1 MSTGTILFKYSGS
14 IVGIVPFPEMW
25 TSIPIVVGL
34 SVFFKLESEEEIG
47 YCCTVTNAA
56 QNSCCWDKVNRALF
70 RLGCVTPVNKSM

>member
-1 MSTGTILFKYSGS
+1 MSTGTVLFKCSGS

-47 YCCTVTNAA
+47 HCTVTNAA
-56 QNSCCWDKVNRALF
+56 QISYCRDKVHRTLF
-70 RLGCVTPVNKSM
+70 RLGFVPPVKKSM